1 MAGILDDAPI
11 LASGTLVSVSLSL
24 CPPRRKPPPLTQAAL
39 CTLLQAE
46 EALNAERDRVTSI
59 MHHTSESAVLRV
71 VEETLLEKHERA
83 LLDKAGSGCRVLLRN
98 QKLDDLARM

>member
-1 MAGILDDAPI
+1 
-11 LASGTLVSVSLSL
+11 
-24 CPPRRKPPPLTQAAL
+24 
-39 CTLLQAE
+39 
-46 EALNAERDRVTSI
+46 